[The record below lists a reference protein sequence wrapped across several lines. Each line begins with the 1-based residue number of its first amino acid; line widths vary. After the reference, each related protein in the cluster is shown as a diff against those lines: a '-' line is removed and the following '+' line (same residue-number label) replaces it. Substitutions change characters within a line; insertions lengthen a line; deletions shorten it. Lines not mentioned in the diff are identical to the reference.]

1 MAIKRL
7 NIEVPWEQYE
17 VLRREAAI
25 RGATISG
32 VIRELIAGLA
42 RPGRRRGGRKPQDDP
57 LYTMGG
63 SFDGPADLAEKH
75 DAYLYER
82 RR

>member
-1 MAIKRL
+1 MAVKRL

-17 VLRREAAI
+17 ILRREAAM
-25 RGATISG
+25 RGTTVSR
-32 VIRELIAGLA
+32 VIRDLIAGLA
-42 RPGRRRGGRKPQDDP
+42 QPARRRSARKPQDDP

-63 SFDGPADLAEKH
+63 TFDGPADLAEKH